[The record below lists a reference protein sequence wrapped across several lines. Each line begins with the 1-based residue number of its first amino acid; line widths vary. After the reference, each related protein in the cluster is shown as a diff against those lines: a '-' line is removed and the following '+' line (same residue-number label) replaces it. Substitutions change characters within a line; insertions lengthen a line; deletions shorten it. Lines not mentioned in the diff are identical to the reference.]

1 MIGMNRTMADPRRW
15 ISKGCPKNV
24 DAIANI
30 YVKLEE
36 FNDRMEREVRDWFP
50 TFSCTDD
57 GIAGRRRGAGC
68 EAALGALRDMDGVD
82 LDSMPTLRWGFDS
95 DDEMLLLE
103 ETFLKK
109 VFPQPAFPGRHLLP
123 KTFCDPAAR
132 AAASALKAPK
142 VLECGRA
149 TRLRY
154 ACSTLFC
161 TESCIILHNP
171 ASLGCGSHCLRGDDE
186 NPASLASGSH

>member
-24 DAIANI
+24 DEVANI
-30 YVKLEE
+30 YVACEE
-36 FNDRMEREVRDWFP
+36 FDDRMEREVRDWVP
-50 TFSCTDD
+50 EFSCTDD
-57 GIAGRRRGAGC
+57 GIASRLRGAGC

-123 KTFCDPAAR
+123 KTFCDVSVGTVT
-132 AAASALKAPK
+132 SAVKGGEVA
-142 VLECGRA
+142 
-149 TRLRY
+149 
-154 ACSTLFC
+154 
-161 TESCIILHNP
+161 ES
-171 ASLGCGSHCLRGDDE
+171 R
-186 NPASLASGSH
+186 

>member
-1 MIGMNRTMADPRRW
+1 MIGMNRTMAKPRCW
-15 ISKGCPKNV
+15 ISKGCPKDV
-24 DAIANI
+24 DEIANI

-57 GIAGRRRGAGC
+57 GIAGRLRGAGC
-68 EAALGALRDMDGVD
+68 EAALEARRDMDGVD

-95 DDEMLLLE
+95 DDEMLLLGGNLSE
-103 ETFLKK
+103 ES
-109 VFPQPAFPGRHLLP
+109 VSPQTPLP

-142 VLECGRA
+142 VLEGGRA
-149 TRLRY
+149 RSLRCR
-154 ACSTLFC
+154 CSTLFC

-186 NPASLASGSH
+186 NPASLGSGSH